1 MAPSAIWYES
11 YSSVSAARRVQ
22 RPDSPLERVFR
33 ADGQGNSTLSSA
45 SALWED
51 PMEIPPPR
59 DLIPCATSDAACV
72 ADTMTSLDR
81 ATEAHRLSGG
91 SRRAIA

>member
-1 MAPSAIWYES
+1 
-11 YSSVSAARRVQ
+11 
-22 RPDSPLERVFR
+22 
-33 ADGQGNSTLSSA
+33 
-45 SALWED
+45 
-51 PMEIPPPR
+51 MEIPPPR